1 VNNTEIALVFLGIDF
16 FGSCIAQ
23 RTPLDYKG
31 PIFNLHLLNFQLFQ
45 ALVVFK
51 AAILCYYSLSQH
63 RCVAA
68 YLEIFIL
75 ISLIFIKFI
84 VDEMLVMTGSTVENR
99 ADGIATILSSEV
111 RNIIMARIKS
121 IIANGGMF
129 ENRNLFYPTE
139 IFLILNKNFET
150 INTLDIIMPNI
161 FQNLFTNDSFSLCL
175 CCL

>member
-1 VNNTEIALVFLGIDF
+1 
-16 FGSCIAQ
+16 
-23 RTPLDYKG
+23 
-31 PIFNLHLLNFQLFQ
+31 
-45 ALVVFK
+45 
-51 AAILCYYSLSQH
+51 
-63 RCVAA
+63 
-68 YLEIFIL
+68 
-75 ISLIFIKFI
+75 
-84 VDEMLVMTGSTVENR
+84 MLVMTGSTVENR

-161 FQNLFTNDSFSLCL
+161 FQNLLTNDSFSLCL